1 MSRTFRDK
9 RPKMRLGVALEAKQ
23 YATGLVRDGTPT
35 HGARS
40 CQRHG
45 GCPHCGSDR
54 KHSAMIRIAAA
65 EANKNDV
72 IEDLVLTKQLS
83 YDIHS

>member
-1 MSRTFRDK
+1 
-9 RPKMRLGVALEAKQ
+9 MRLGVALEAKQ

-45 GCPHCGSDR
+45 GCPHCENNR
-54 KHSAMIRIAAA
+54 KYSTVVRLATA
-65 EANKNDV
+65 EASKDNV
-72 IEDLVLTKQLS
+72 IED
-83 YDIHS
+83 